1 MNLEN
6 LVRGIVSDAV
16 TEYLPAKSDLVSTA
30 IGSTAAS
37 GSGVLFEVPAEASGR
52 HVHLSPE
59 DVEKLFGPGHTLTP
73 KRPLSQPNQFL
84 AEERVTLIGP
94 NGTFK
99 NVAVLGPPRGH
110 TQVEVSASDARTL
123 GLQPPVAL
131 SGDLSQA
138 GDMLIA
144 SKDAF
149 LMAEQSLIIARNHIH
164 MSPEEALA
172 AGVADG
178 DLVDVRMCT
187 DRPVTFNDVV
197 IRSGPAH
204 KLALHIDFD
213 EANACGFQKGCK
225 ALIIGKKCC
234 GSTPIPEP
242 RLPQEPFTEGEIS
255 PGDVVIS
262 TRFLSETQVKEAIAA
277 GASSVMVSEK
287 TIVSPLAQDLL
298 SKRGVQLKRM

>member
-37 GSGVLFEVPAEASGR
+37 SSGVLFEVPAEASGR